1 MRAPERAITA
11 YDGRLHLAWG
21 DFHEAGAVRVGSRD
35 YDGKRWYAE
44 SIAAVHAAV
53 RTLVADGVPP
63 RKIAIVGF
71 SQGAALAAAAALT
84 LETPIGGWAMLAG
97 WLLPAAREA
106 LRAGAKSKAAAA
118 VPSLVVHGSRDD
130 QVNFGC
136 ALLARDGLAAAGR
149 RVECHWLPGL
159 SHVDGAIPA
168 QRHAVAFLDRV
179 LGSGRHVEPLPYAA
193 RGGPTRADVGLA
205 AAGARIEVA
214 WHLSAD
220 PANDDTVWWGCRL
233 LPSPTTS
240 SRFAVLYDA
249 SHGATTA
256 ERRQVELVSETA
268 LWDLKERTHL
278 EWRHAPAAAAGAGG
292 GGGGGG
298 RPHGEGEAAARYG
311 GGGATA
317 EAEALCAVAQGPADG
332 GGARVP
338 GVLPRRPPPSH
349 VRQGAAEVS
358 EWSRP
363 CLCVFTRYHP
373 THRAVRLPS
382 HVESAPPAATAAV
395 ALEAPPLLIER
406 GGILRPVCLPLG
418 GARCMGGALGRVR
431 CGERALRR
439 HEGRAASPP
448 AARPARPPSRRRPGS
463 AASDCGSG
471 RRAPRAPPTAD

>member
-1 MRAPERAITA
+1 MIWLHGLDDTAENWANGLAGARARHPTWRWLFVRAPERAITA

-278 EWRHAPAAAAGAGG
+278 EWRHAPAAAAAGAGG

-298 RPHGEGEAAARYG
+298 RSVVKVKRPR
-311 GGGATA
+311 AT
-317 EAEALCAVAQGPADG
+317 V
-332 GGARVP
+332 V
-338 GVLPRRPPPSH
+338 GVPPPKRKHSAPLLK
-349 VRQGAAEVS
+349 GPLTAAE
-358 EWSRP
+358 
-363 CLCVFTRYHP
+363 
-373 THRAVRLPS
+373 RAC
-382 HVESAPPAATAAV
+382 PACY
-395 ALEAPPLLIER
+395 R
-406 GGILRPVCLPLG
+406 G
-418 GARCMGGALGRVR
+418 AH
-431 CGERALRR
+431 RR
-439 HEGRAASPP
+439 HTCGK
-448 AARPARPPSRRRPGS
+448 ARPK
-463 AASDCGSG
+463 
-471 RRAPRAPPTAD
+471 